1 MKRIAY
7 LCAILLFLFRTPVIT
22 DAAEFTYEKERDAE
36 KVMTEGWESILE
48 YLPEEI
54 GQEAS
59 EMNLTNGGGIRDKV
73 SLRYWAGQ
81 IMTGI
86 RENLSE
92 IIPGILPLF
101 SMILILSA
109 VELSIQNSPSQ
120 NLQKAFSVL
129 SSLTSAV
136 VVFGMTDRIMSSA
149 QLYLNR
155 LCGIMNL
162 LTPVMEGLYLAGGD
176 LTQKAV
182 TTEAVMLGVTLVGN
196 FSGQLLAP
204 MTNLLFTLSCVGGVC
219 GDVKI
224 SGFTAGLRKLIMRLW
239 QFGTLLFSF
248 LLSVQSI
255 LAKSADSL
263 AAKTARF
270 AIGSF
275 IPVAGGVI
283 AEAYST
289 LKEGISVLRS
299 TAGIGGIVVILLLLI
314 PGIVPLVLY
323 KCVLSVAE
331 TVSEALNLNGL
342 RGMLGEVHG
351 IADMLFAFV
360 LYTSLMFVLA
370 VMIFAKSRAGL

>member
-1 MKRIAY
+1 
-7 LCAILLFLFRTPVIT
+7 
-22 DAAEFTYEKERDAE
+22 
-36 KVMTEGWESILE
+36 
-48 YLPEEI
+48 
-54 GQEAS
+54 
-59 EMNLTNGGGIRDKV
+59 
-73 SLRYWAGQ
+73 
-81 IMTGI
+81 
-86 RENLSE
+86 
-92 IIPGILPLF
+92 
-101 SMILILSA
+101 
-109 VELSIQNSPSQ
+109 
-120 NLQKAFSVL
+120 
-129 SSLTSAV
+129 
-136 VVFGMTDRIMSSA
+136 
-149 QLYLNR
+149 
-155 LCGIMNL
+155 
-162 LTPVMEGLYLAGGD
+162 
-176 LTQKAV
+176 
-182 TTEAVMLGVTLVGN
+182 
-196 FSGQLLAP
+196 
-204 MTNLLFTLSCVGGVC
+204 
-219 GDVKI
+219 
-224 SGFTAGLRKLIMRLW
+224 MRLW